1 MGIYNAML
9 YPQSAPAPK
18 PVSKARV
25 VNDAPVADVDAVVVV
40 EGARGDEVAGEWR
53 LLVGAQKRIAR
64 SACKWRLDAACSVC
78 PCEHGGRSY
87 AASRS
92 IAMVRWY

>member
-64 SACKWRLDAACSVC
+64 EAPVNGAWMPRAVSVRANMADEVMQ
-78 PCEHGGRSY
+78 PRGQ
-87 AASRS
+87 
-92 IAMVRWY
+92 